1 MYRFSLVIP
10 IYNEED
16 NIIDLLNEICN
27 DLANK
32 LKFEIIIINDGSTD
46 NTSQKLSQFNR
57 ANIKVINNKKNL
69 GQSRSIH
76 LGISNSS
83 TDTIVTIDGD
93 GQNIPKD
100 ILKLTKIYFEREEI
114 KLVSGIRIRRKD
126 SIIKLVSSRIAN
138 LIRNL
143 ILRDNCKDTGCS
155 LKIFDKNIFLSFPF
169 FDGIHRFIPAF
180 YVRNNYIVS
189 YVNVGHR
196 PRMKGKSKYGT
207 KDRLTKGLIDL
218 MRVRKILNK
227 DA

>member
-10 IYNEED
+10 IFNEAD
-16 NIIDLLNEICN
+16 NIVNLLNEICD
-27 DLANK
+27 DLVNK
-32 LKFEIIIINDGSTD
+32 LKFEIIIVNDGSTD
-46 NTSQKLSQFNR
+46 NTSMKLSDFTR
-57 ANIKVINNKKNL
+57 TNIKVINNEKNL

-76 LGISNSS
+76 VGISNSS

-100 ILKLTKIYFEREEI
+100 ILKLTKIYFEKEEI
-114 KLVSGIRIRRKD
+114 KLVSGIRINRKD
-126 SIIKLVSSRIAN
+126 NIIKLVSSRIAN

-143 ILRDNCKDTGCS
+143 ILRDHCKDTGCS

-218 MRVRKILNK
+218 IRVRKILNK